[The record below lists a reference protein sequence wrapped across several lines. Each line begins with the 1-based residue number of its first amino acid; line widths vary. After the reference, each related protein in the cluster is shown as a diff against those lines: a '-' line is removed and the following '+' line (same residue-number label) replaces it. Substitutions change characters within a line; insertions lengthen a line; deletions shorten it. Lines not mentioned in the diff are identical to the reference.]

1 MGSRDSKLKKI
12 SDYELNEFA
21 RQSDLSFEEIK
32 NLHLHFKAISSME
45 KDDGVIDYEEFCS
58 ALKIEKSLIADRF
71 FQIFDL
77 NHDLVL
83 NFREFVLGISV
94 LINSNF
100 ESLLKITFSIF
111 DIEKVGEINK
121 QNFKDLILSCLVKL
135 PTIQI
140 KPEILQTILDETF
153 DEINKEYKKA
163 SVNENKDGKMDSID
177 FNQYAEMIKK
187 NPQILKWLQIDLDK
201 IKSGADLLLKDPKK
215 FTKRNMVTF

>member
-1 MGSRDSKLKKI
+1 MGSQNSKLKKI

-77 NHDLVL
+77 NHDMVL

-94 LINSNF
+94 LINSNL
-100 ESLLKITFSIF
+100 ESMVKLTFSIF

-121 QNFKDLILSCLVKL
+121 QHFMDLILSCLAKL
-135 PTIQI
+135 PSIQI
-140 KPEILQTILDETF
+140 KKEILQNIIDQTF
-153 DEINKEYKKA
+153 EDLNKEYKKV
-163 SVNENKDGKMDSID
+163 SNNEVKEIKMESID

-187 NPQILKWLQIDLDK
+187 SPQILKWLQIDLDK
-201 IKSGADLLLKDPKK
+201 IKSGAELLAKDPKK
-215 FTKRNMVTF
+215 FTKRSLATF